1 MHATDTCSAF
11 EMYYLWV
18 APGHGGLIC
27 ICACFCYS
35 LPNTAGT
42 LCIQSWPVCVKQVTC
57 PQNVFICMFWQCFLL
72 FPPLTPK
79 TYDRTIW
86 NVFVI
91 IDRWKWRSESKMC
104 SAPKVF
110 CQMALNKPLHPNLI
124 LKNIS
129 KCTGISVTLTKAAR
143 SCKIKIALWLWWHEE
158 SLAID
163 VQTNLLR
170 GWGFTLMLWHRFS
183 CGWVDIWKEK
193 GLGCWQSGDSEH
205 IMALAA
211 LDTRFWS
218 IFVSDWSFFLWKV
231 FFGVLTKWWYWLPIS
246 KGTFWIHSYVCN

>member
-1 MHATDTCSAF
+1 MS
-11 EMYYLWV
+11 LS
-18 APGHGGLIC
+18 
-27 ICACFCYS
+27 ACFDNASY
-35 LPNTAGT
+35 
-42 LCIQSWPVCVKQVTC
+42 
-57 PQNVFICMFWQCFLL
+57 F

-158 SLAID
+158 SRAID